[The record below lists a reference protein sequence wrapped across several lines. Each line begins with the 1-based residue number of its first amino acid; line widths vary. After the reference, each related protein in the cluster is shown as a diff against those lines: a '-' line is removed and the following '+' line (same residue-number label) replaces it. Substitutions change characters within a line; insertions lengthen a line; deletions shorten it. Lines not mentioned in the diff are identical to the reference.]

1 MKRVFNIAALA
12 TLVAFASGCDSLPG
26 KPAPGP
32 EVPRPDSVL
41 DASTLYKENCAGCHG
56 QNGRSAVATPIG
68 LPEYQS
74 IVDEATQLNIVTN
87 GVPHT
92 AMPGFSHKAGG
103 FLTDQQIAA
112 LVKGMRATWLN
123 QTAAAGAGQTPPYSD
138 SNPGDSAAGASVY
151 EASCSNCHGKAG
163 GPTGQSGSVLNTS
176 YLALV
181 SAQGL
186 RTAVIVGRPDLN
198 MPGSRNVNASHA
210 LSEKEIR
217 DVVAFLLSH
226 RSATPGQP
234 YSTKSAAAAGTNG
247 ATP

>member
-1 MKRVFNIAALA
+1 MNRDFHIAALA
-12 TLVAFASGCDSLPG
+12 ALVVFASGCDNLPG

-32 EVPRPDSVL
+32 LVPRPDSVL
-41 DASTLYKENCAGCHG
+41 DAATLYKENCAGCHG
-56 QNGRSAVATPIG
+56 GAGRGAVATPIG
-68 LPEYQS
+68 LPEYQAL
-74 IVDEATQLNIVTN
+74 VDEATQLNIVTN
-87 GVPHT
+87 GVPRT

-103 FLTDQQIAA
+103 FLTDQQIDAV
-112 LVKGMRATWLN
+112 VKGMRATWLK
-123 QTAAAGAGQTPPYSD
+123 QDVSAQQASPPYAD
-138 SNPGDSAAGASVY
+138 STSGDSAAGASVY
-151 EASCSNCHGKAG
+151 EASCANCHGKAG
-163 GPTGQSGSVLNTS
+163 GPTGPSGSVLNTS

-198 MPGSRNVNASHA
+198 MPGWRTVNSSHP
-210 LSEKEIR
+210 LSEKEVR

-234 YSTKSAAAAGTNG
+234 YSTKSAVGANG